1 MSNPKLKMR
10 EKVFKG
16 WVTLVF
22 LLAFQLVGIGMF
34 ARGFFPYKTNLSGFS
49 KVNKTPP
56 LPNGENSSLPTPT
69 FGRLVFIDFVFGKNS
84 NMTFIQRMI
93 AERRAIPFTAFASA
107 PTVTLP
113 RIKALTAGT
122 VPNFLDAILNIAES
136 DTSSSLAYQDNWLV
150 QMKQTRNVTISFFGD
165 DTWIKLFPGLFHKTD
180 GTTSFFATDTV
191 EVDLNVTRHIVT
203 ELSDPNW
210 DVIILHYL
218 GLDHVGHSSGPYSS
232 LMKPKQGEMD
242 QVAKTIFDMMLE
254 QDAQRIRLDSN
265 AKPTLFVLCGDHG
278 MNEAGNH
285 GGSSIGETST
295 VIVLLSSKFGIFTRL
310 PATFDTPS
318 EPESFRY
325 YSLVNQVDL
334 VPTLCFLFGVPI
346 PKNNLGKIMLEVF
359 GDLNEFEILR
369 LLQLN
374 AYQLSELLQ
383 NFDHN
388 PNYLDTR
395 NDCDYYDDNAQER
408 LQCLYNLAHYYH
420 YKALLVTNDTDTT
433 LTIKSRKFYEQFIH
447 ETSSRLS
454 SNFSEYNLGSIYIGI
469 ACMIVTNIAF
479 MAILIASTCNRNRS
493 SRINSS
499 DKQNIWNVQRI
510 LILIGIIQIC
520 IMMFASSYIEEE
532 HQFWYYWM
540 QTMWIGLFLSGIK
553 IKQNPFSS
561 LNLTILGQLIAVRL
575 IRSWNQ
581 TGQKYA
587 GEIDLRYYLKTKYL
601 GVMWILFF
609 GTILCLII
617 VTLNQIQK
625 SFNETRRLRL
635 GKLVQYMN
643 LFLHS
648 FFAIITIFVAFL
660 LVTYKLEVDA
670 PTFLKFIRELPF
682 GHFWDRMDR
691 ILHARITYSFLFTQI
706 SLILFIKFLF
716 NGSNYEQHETN
727 IVNDSEGNS
736 NSLASV
742 DLGNSYIGI
751 SEYNMLFVGLLTFFT
766 NWAGPIWWAIAW
778 NVTRQEISKIQQQ
791 NHKKTRPE
799 KQSFDDSQDENLTKD
814 TLFFDYLI
822 HTSSFHALVLLCLSI
837 AVTILRSH
845 LFIWTVFSPKYL
857 YQIVWN
863 ALFHLGFGVLI
874 SGILHLFEN

>member
-1 MSNPKLKMR
+1 MK
-10 EKVFKG
+10 FK
-16 WVTLVF
+16 
-22 LLAFQLVGIGMF
+22 
-34 ARGFFPYKTNLSGFS
+34 KS
-49 KVNKTPP
+49 
-56 LPNGENSSLPTPT
+56 
-69 FGRLVFIDFVFGKNS
+69 
-84 NMTFIQRMI
+84 
-93 AERRAIPFTAFASA
+93 
-107 PTVTLP
+107 
-113 RIKALTAGT
+113 GT

-150 QMKQTRNVTISFFGD
+150 QMKQARNMTISFFGD

-191 EVDLNVTRHIVT
+191 EVDLNVTRHVIP

-210 DVIILHYL
+210 DIIILHYL

-242 QVAKTIFDMMLE
+242 QVAKTIFDIILE
-254 QDAQRIRLDSN
+254 QDAQRMKVNPN
-265 AKPTLFVLCGDHG
+265 AKPTLLILCGDHG

-295 VIVLLSSKFGIFTRL
+295 VFVLLSSKFGMFTRL

-325 YSLVNQVDL
+325 YGFVNQVDL

-346 PKNNLGKIMLEVF
+346 PKNNLGKVILEVF
-359 GDLNEFEILR
+359 GDLSELETLR

-383 NFDHN
+383 NFDRD
-388 PNYLDTR
+388 PNYLDTW
-395 NDCDYYDDNAQER
+395 NDCEFDNENAQER

-420 YKALLVTNDTDTT
+420 SKALLVTNNDTT
-433 LTIKSRKFYEQFIH
+433 FTIKSRKFYEQFIY

-454 SNFSEYNLGSIYIGI
+454 SSFSEYNLGSIYVGI

-479 MAILIASTCNRNRS
+479 MALLIYPTCNRNHIL
-493 SRINSS
+493 RINSS
-499 DKQNIWNVQRI
+499 NKQNIWNVQRI
-510 LILIGIIQIC
+510 LISIGIIQLC

-540 QTMWIGLFLSGIK
+540 QTMWIGLLFSSIK
-553 IKQNPFSS
+553 IKQNPIS
-561 LNLTILGQLIAVRL
+561 LLTLTILGQLIVVRL

-587 GEIDLRYYLKTKYL
+587 GEIDLRYYLKIKYL

-609 GTILCLII
+609 ATISGLVIT
-617 VTLNQIQK
+617 TLNQIRK
-625 SFNETRRLRL
+625 SFNEARRLCL
-635 GKLVQYMN
+635 GKFMQHLN

-648 FFAIITIFVAFL
+648 FFAIITVFVAFL
-660 LVTYKLEVDA
+660 ILTYKLASDDA
-670 PTFLKFIRELPF
+670 
-682 GHFWDRMDR
+682 
-691 ILHARITYSFLFTQI
+691 ILSI
-706 SLILFIKFLF
+706 SLFIKFLF
-716 NGSNYEQHETN
+716 NGDNYEQREIK
-727 IVNDSEGNS
+727 IVNNTEGNS
-736 NSLASV
+736 NSMASV
-742 DLGNSYIGI
+742 DLGNSYIGVN
-751 SEYNMLFVGLLTFFT
+751 EYHVFSVGLLTFFA
-766 NWAGPIWWAIAW
+766 NWAGPIWWTIAW
-778 NVTRQEISKIQQQ
+778 NVTRQEISNIQQQ
-791 NHKKTRPE
+791 KRTETRPE
-799 KQSFDDSQDENLTKD
+799 NQSFNESKDENFSKD
-814 TLFFDYLI
+814 SPFFDYLI

-837 AVTILRSH
+837 AVTILRNH

-863 ALFHLGFGVLI
+863 VLFHLGFGVLV
-874 SGILHLFEN
+874 SGILHSLESIK